1 VTDDIGVFSSSLTS
15 TKGITIMI
23 TTTYMDDASNSR
35 LTAARVS
42 DAAMGL
48 GPNQLKWLR
57 VNIDSFKELEDQRHL
72 TRQDTVRA
80 ARIAGLI

>member
-1 VTDDIGVFSSSLTS
+1 MSTISSLTHMYEGNVS
-15 TKGITIMI
+15 TV
-23 TTTYMDDASNSR
+23 A
-35 LTAARVS
+35 AARAS

-57 VNIDSFKELEDQRHL
+57 GNIDSFKELEDQRRM
-72 TRQDTVRA
+72 TRQDAVRA

>member
-1 VTDDIGVFSSSLTS
+1 MT
-15 TKGITIMI
+15 
-23 TTTYMDDASNSR
+23 TTTYMQDPSNPR
-35 LTAARVS
+35 LSAARSS

-57 VNIDSFKELEDQRHL
+57 GNIDSFKELEEQRRML
-72 TRQDTVRA
+72 RQDAVRA

>member
-1 VTDDIGVFSSSLTS
+1 MSTS
-15 TKGITIMI
+15 TLMHDT
-23 TTTYMDDASNSR
+23 SNST
-35 LTAARVS
+35 LAAARAS

-57 VNIDSFKELEDQRHL
+57 GNIDSFKELEDQRWQ

>member
-1 VTDDIGVFSSSLTS
+1 MSTS
-15 TKGITIMI
+15 TFMH
-23 TTTYMDDASNSR
+23 DVSNST
-35 LTAARVS
+35 LAAARAS

-57 VNIDSFKELEDQRHL
+57 VNIDSFKDLEDQRWQ
-72 TRQDTVRA
+72 TRQDAVRA